1 MVVVDEL
8 YAKGHPNIKATHKT
22 TLEITRETYVTPR
35 GDCIIAVNATK
46 AVKDLDPR
54 LKNVIRRNDAIIVV
68 VLETNG
74 LKDIILAMGS
84 QELLLSSENK
94 IIIRKSTYIEPAT
107 LGIRSNKAARDID
120 RRLVEKL
127 KDPDTVIKVKIIGL
141 LLEEIESINKS
152 VGSII

>member
-1 MVVVDEL
+1 MVVIDVL

-46 AVKDLDPR
+46 AAKDLDPR
-54 LKNVIRRNDAIIVV
+54 LKKVIRRDDAIIVV

-84 QELLLSSENK
+84 SELLLSSQNK
-94 IIIRKSTYIEPAT
+94 IIIRKSTYIESAT
-107 LGIRSNKAARDID
+107 LGIKSNKAARDID

-127 KDPDTVIKVKIIGL
+127 KNPDTVIKVKIIGL
-141 LLEEIESINKS
+141 LLEEIESINKG
-152 VGSII
+152 VGSIV

>member
-1 MVVVDEL
+1 MVVADVL

-22 TLEITRETYVTPR
+22 TLEITKEEYVTPR
-35 GDCIIAVNATK
+35 GDCIIAIKATK
-46 AVKDLDPR
+46 AVKDLDPV
-54 LKNVIRRNDAIIVV
+54 LKSIIRRNDAIIIV
-68 VLETNG
+68 VLETDN
-74 LKDIILAMGS
+74 LKDVVLAMGS
-84 QELLLSSENK
+84 QELLLSSDNK

-120 RRLVEKL
+120 RRLIERL
-127 KDPDTVIKVKIIGL
+127 KNPDTVLKIKIIGL